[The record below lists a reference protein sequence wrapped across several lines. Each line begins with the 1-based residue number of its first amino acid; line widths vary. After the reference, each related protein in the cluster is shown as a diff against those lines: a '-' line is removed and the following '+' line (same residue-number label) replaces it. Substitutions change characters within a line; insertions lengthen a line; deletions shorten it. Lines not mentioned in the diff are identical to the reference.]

1 MKSVAPAHTGN
12 GRSASPV
19 GAGTIAAPAPTL
31 VPAAP
36 RSLRRRR
43 DDAALGPNPW
53 HSALTQL
60 EGAARRLQLDPAIHL
75 RLASC
80 QRELTV
86 NFPVRMDDGSVQTFT
101 GYRIQHSIARGP
113 AKGGLRYAPSVNPDE
128 VRALAMWMTWKC
140 AVVGLPYGGAKGG
153 VVCDPKAL
161 SAGELERVT
170 RRFAS
175 ELFVMVSPEKDIPAP
190 DVGTDARVM
199 AWFMDTYSMH
209 IGHSEPGVVTGKP
222 VAIGGSEG
230 RLEATGRGVAL
241 CTRWAAEKMGMALEN
256 CTAVV
261 QGFGNVGSV
270 AARLLHEYG
279 TRVIAISD
287 VSGGIH
293 NPDGI
298 DVRALRLYNQEH
310 GSIAGFPGTKAIS
323 NEELLELPCDILVP
337 AAVEG
342 QIRADNAP
350 RLQCKILAEGANGP
364 TTPDAD
370 SILAER
376 GITVIPDIL
385 CNAGGVVVSYFEWV
399 QDLQQFFWAEDE
411 VNERLR
417 RILGKAFDAL
427 WERADIADTTLRNA
441 SLDVAVSRVAE
452 ALTVRGLYP

>member
-1 MKSVAPAHTGN
+1 M
-12 GRSASPV
+12 
-19 GAGTIAAPAPTL
+19 
-31 VPAAP
+31 
-36 RSLRRRR
+36 
-43 DDAALGPNPW
+43 AL
-53 HSALTQL
+53 HQL
-60 EGAARRLQLDPAIHL
+60 DGAARRLQLDPGIHV
-75 RLASC
+75 RLAHC

-86 NFPVRMDDGSVQTFT
+86 NFPVRMDDGSIRIFT
-101 GYRIQHSIARGP
+101 GYRFHHNLARGP
-113 AKGGLRYAPSVNPDE
+113 VKGGLRYAPYVNVDE

-153 VVCDPKAL
+153 VICDPKQL
-161 SAGELERVT
+161 SLGELERVT

-175 ELFVMVSPEKDIPAP
+175 ELAILISPEKDIPAP
-190 DVGTDARVM
+190 DVGTDARIM
-199 AWFMDTYSMH
+199 GWFMDTYSMDV
-209 IGHSEPGVVTGKP
+209 GHSVPGVVTGKP

-241 CTRWAAEKMGMALEN
+241 CTRWTTERLHIRLDD
-256 CTAVV
+256 CRVVV

-270 AARLLHEYG
+270 AARILHEYG
-279 TRVIAISD
+279 ARIVAVSD
-287 VSGGIH
+287 VSGGIY

-298 DVRALRLYNQEH
+298 DVRALRLHQQEH
-310 GSIAGFPGTKAIS
+310 GAIS
-323 NEELLELPCDILVP
+323 GFTGTRSVDNAELLELECEVLVP

-342 QIRADNAP
+342 QIRGDNAG
-350 RLQCKILAEGANGP
+350 RLRCKILAEGANGP

-370 SILAER
+370 AILRER

-385 CNAGGVVVSYFEWV
+385 CNAGGVIVSYFEWV

-427 WERADIADTTLRNA
+427 WERADVSDQPLRDA
-441 SLDVAVSRVAE
+441 ALDVAVQRVAE